1 MPEQYPQRSKYDAI
15 VVGAGPNG
23 LAAGIV
29 LARAGLSVLII
40 EGSPVAGGGARSV
53 ELTLPGFIH
62 DPCAAVHPFGKAS
75 PFFRSL
81 PLEEHGLTW
90 IQPDVPLVHP
100 LDGGQVVLVE
110 RDFEAM
116 VAALESDGP
125 AYRRSVSFWVE
136 HWEELFADLVGPLP
150 LPPRHPL
157 TITRVLPHSLIP
169 AEFLARLLF
178 NKPGVQAF
186 FAGMAGHSMLPLN
199 RLLTGAFGLM
209 LNMLSHV
216 VGWPIVQGGTQGLA
230 NALISYYHSLGGELV
245 TEHWVKSLAEL
256 PEARAILFDTPPRSA
271 IGIVGDLLPAG
282 YRRQLERFRY
292 GQGVFKIDY
301 ALDGPIPWQNPG
313 CMRTATLHLGGS
325 LEEIV
330 DSEKAAWNGR
340 HAQRPYVLVSQP
352 TVWDPTRAPVGKH
365 IAWAYCHVPAGS
377 TVDMT
382 GPIEAQIERF
392 APGFRQRILAKH
404 TRNSMEMEAYN
415 PNYVQGD
422 INSGVQDL
430 WQFFTRPTFSLTPYR
445 MAYKG
450 LYFCG
455 SSTPPGGGVHGLC
468 GYYAAQ
474 TVLKDFDKLPVSL
487 NKPKSL

>member
-1 MPEQYPQRSKYDAI
+1 MPEQHPQRSTYDAI

-29 LARAGLSVLII
+29 LARAGLQVLIL
-40 EGSPVAGGGARSV
+40 EGNPVAGGGARSA

-81 PLEEHGLTW
+81 PLAEHGLKW
-90 IQPDVPLVHP
+90 IEPESPMAHP
-100 LDGGQVVLVE
+100 LDGGKAIVVE
-110 RDFEAM
+110 RDFEAT
-116 VAALESDGP
+116 VAALGTDGP

-150 LPPRHPL
+150 LPPRHPF
-157 TITRVLPHSLIP
+157 TIARVAPHSILP
-169 AEFLARLLF
+169 ADILARLLF
-178 NKPGVQAF
+178 RNEATQAL

-199 RLLTGAFGLM
+199 CPLTGAFGLM
-209 LNMLSHV
+209 LSMLSHV

-230 NALISYYHSLGGELV
+230 NALISYYRSLGGELV
-245 TEHWVKSLAEL
+245 TGHWVKSMPEL
-256 PEARAILFDTPPRSA
+256 PETRVVLFDAPPRTVLSIA
-271 IGIVGDLLPAG
+271 GDWLPAG
-282 YRRQLERFRY
+282 YRRQLGRFRY

-301 ALDGPIPWQNPG
+301 ALNGPIPWENPA
-313 CMRTATLHLGGS
+313 CTRTATLHLGGT
-325 LEEIV
+325 LEEIAV
-330 DSEKAAWNGR
+330 SEKAVWSGR
-340 HAQRPYVLVSQP
+340 HPERPYVLLSQP
-352 TVWDPTRAPVGKH
+352 TVWDPSRAPAGKH
-365 IAWAYCHVPAGS
+365 TAWAYCHSPAGS

-382 GPIEAQIERF
+382 GAIESQIERF
-392 APGFRQRILAKH
+392 APGFQEQILARH
-404 TRNSMEMEAYN
+404 TRNTMEMEAYN

-445 MAYKG
+445 MAGKG

-455 SSTPPGGGVHGLC
+455 SSAPPGGGVHGMC
-468 GYYAAQ
+468 GYYAAN
-474 TVLKDFDKLPVSL
+474 TVLKDFERLPKSL
-487 NKPKSL
+487 NKPKH

>member
-1 MPEQYPQRSKYDAI
+1 MLEQSPQRSAYDAI
-15 VVGAGPNG
+15 VVGSGPNG

-40 EGSPVAGGGARSV
+40 EGSSVPGGGSRSA

-81 PLEEHGLTW
+81 PLAEHGLTW
-90 IQPDVPLVHP
+90 IEPEAPLAHP

-116 VAALESDGP
+116 VGALGTDGP
-125 AYRRSVSFWVE
+125 AYQRSIRFWVE

-157 TITRVLPHSLIP
+157 SIARVALPSLFP
-169 AEFLARLLF
+169 AESLARLLF
-178 NKPGVQAF
+178 RNPGTQAL
-186 FAGMAGHSMLPLN
+186 FAGMAGHSMVPLN
-199 RLLTGAFGLM
+199 RPLTGAFGLM
-209 LNMLSHV
+209 LSMLSHV

-230 NALISYYHSLGGELV
+230 DALISYYRSLGGELV
-245 TEHWVKSLAEL
+245 TGCWVKSMAEL
-256 PEARAILFDTPPRSA
+256 PSARVILFDTPPRSVL
-271 IGIVGDLLPAG
+271 GIAGDWLPAG
-282 YRRQLERFRY
+282 YRRQLGRFRY
-292 GQGVFKIDY
+292 GQGVFKADY
-301 ALDGPIPWQNPG
+301 ALDGPIPWENPN
-313 CMRTATLHLGGS
+313 CYRTATLHLGGT
-325 LEEIV
+325 LEEIAIAEQGV
-330 DSEKAAWNGR
+330 WQGEHS
-340 HAQRPYVLVSQP
+340 QRPYVLLAQP
-352 TVWDPTRAPVGKH
+352 TVWDPTRAPEGKH
-365 IAWAYCHVPAGS
+365 TAWAYCHVPAGS
-377 TVDMT
+377 TMDMT

-392 APGFRQRILAKH
+392 APGFKQRILARH
-404 TRNSMEMEAYN
+404 TRNSLEMEAYN

-445 MAYKG
+445 MARKG
-450 LYFCG
+450 LYFCN

-468 GYYAAQ
+468 GFFAAQ
-474 TVLKDFDKLPVSL
+474 TVLKDLERLPKIL
-487 NKPKSL
+487 TKDRR